1 MQTRPMAR
9 KKMMILP
16 KIQMTGM
23 ITYTAED
30 NEDTE
35 LTIAKTYQD
44 DLIPFQGDLLN
55 TEIAKPTITLIQ
67 KQEIGYHPKIVL
79 MIPKDP
85 QTNQLTLLAM
95 SLS

>member
-1 MQTRPMAR
+1 
-9 KKMMILP
+9 
-16 KIQMTGM
+16 M
-23 ITYTAED
+23 ITYTAEDNED

-55 TEIAKPTITLIQ
+55 TEIAKPTITLIL

-85 QTNQLTLLAM
+85 QANQLTLLAM